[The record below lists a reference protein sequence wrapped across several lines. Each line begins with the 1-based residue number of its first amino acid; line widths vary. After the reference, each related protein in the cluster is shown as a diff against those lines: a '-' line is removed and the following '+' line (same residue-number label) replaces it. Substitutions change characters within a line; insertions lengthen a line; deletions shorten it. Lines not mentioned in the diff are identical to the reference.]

1 MKTFFL
7 LFFIFPVIATAETP
21 QIPCENLFDPIIK
34 VLKNNS
40 AEAFSNYFADAVEF
54 DIFGENKIYS
64 KLQAEQVVKTFFTRK
79 SIKQII
85 MKHCSGK
92 DYLKYAVAEITDTED
107 LLYRATI
114 FVRIESDGN
123 AVIQEV
129 RLEKE
134 E

>member
-1 MKTFFL
+1 MKTFFW
-7 LFFIFPVIATAETP
+7 LFLIFPVIATAETP
-21 QIPCENLFDPIIK
+21 QIPCKNLFNPIIK
-34 VLKNNS
+34 ILQDNN
-40 AEAFSNYFADAVEF
+40 AEVFSNYFADAVEF
-54 DIFGENKIYS
+54 DVFGEDKIYS

-79 SIKQII
+79 SIKQIT

-92 DYLKYAVAEITDTED
+92 EYLKYAVTEITDAED
-107 LLYRATI
+107 LLYRVTI
-114 FVRIESDGN
+114 FMRIENDGN